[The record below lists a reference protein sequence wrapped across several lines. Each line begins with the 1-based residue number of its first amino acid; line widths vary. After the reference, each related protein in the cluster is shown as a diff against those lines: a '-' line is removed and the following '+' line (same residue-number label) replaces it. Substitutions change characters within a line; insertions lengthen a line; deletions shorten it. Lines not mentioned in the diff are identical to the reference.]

1 MFYITPCQMHSEYL
15 VKVDPAVFVWWCINR
30 KTDAHIVSS
39 KDYACC
45 CLYLR
50 NYCLFVTL
58 FVFICMYSW
67 FPFYKNFTDFF
78 NWKLFIH
85 WPYLLTHLINIE
97 YYSVTSTDIWPSYV
111 LIYLTIVTVLCGKT
125 TSILHIFFDEET
137 ESKRY

>member
-1 MFYITPCQMHSEYL
+1 MFYITPCQMHPEYL

-58 FVFICMYSW
+58 CLFACIL
-67 FPFYKNFTDFF
+67 DF
-78 NWKLFIH
+78 LFIRISQIFLIGSFSFTGH
-85 WPYLLTHLINIE
+85 ISTHLINIE
-97 YYSVTSTDIWPSYV
+97 YYSVTSTDVWPSYV
-111 LIYLTIVTVLCGKT
+111 LIYLTIITVLCGKT